1 MFENSHNNK
10 ERAVGRRRK
19 QQREEGGHSP
29 LGKGTKSPSAGRE
42 GSRQL
47 VPSTSG
53 EPTGLGL
60 GKGQQAG
67 GQLGGNEPPL
77 LGGRAGTCL
86 DPSKPMGRM

>member
-1 MFENSHNNK
+1 MK
-10 ERAVGRRRK
+10 KRVDAAPG
-19 QQREEGGHSP
+19 
-29 LGKGTKSPSAGRE
+29 GKGTKSPSAGRE

-47 VPSTSG
+47 VPPTSG

-67 GQLGGNEPPL
+67 CQLGGDEPPL

-86 DPSKPMGRM
+86 GPSKPTGKM